1 MIPNFALSLSFEGIR
16 LLHRGSR
23 GWSLVG
29 EAMVDAPDLD
39 QALAVLRKT
48 ALELDPAGL
57 RCKIILPNDQIKY
70 IALDS
75 GRAQEDDVRA
85 VLDGATP
92 YAVDDLVY
100 DFVHGGGRTYIAA
113 VAKETLAEAEAFA
126 TDHRFAPVSFVAVPE
141 PFDFV
146 GEPFFGPTKASV
158 ALLGKGVTVTRDAEA
173 VALAKGSRFG
183 TAVITTGA
191 DDASAPP
198 PEAEATQPGRPDTE
212 VAEVIVQDA
221 ATQLAPSEPETSAAE
236 APKAAAEPLET
247 PKPAAASETTA
258 EEVVEEA
265 PVSAT
270 DDTPE
275 PPSLAEA
282 QAEPSPE
289 DAPAQVTDTTPEVA
303 SRSDAKV
310 EPEPEPKPEAAAE
323 PELER
328 ADEPEELTP
337 EPVFSSRLASRA
349 RAAEMTPPAMP
360 PASPSTNSARSDARS
375 TKAAGDLPTAASEAV
390 PVPPRRP
397 LAALPPRSPA
407 PAPTVPR
414 PAGLPP
420 LMPPSGGPEVVLDRR
435 IPGIA
440 GAGPSAAAP
449 VAAPTLPA
457 ASRPDPVPPRAATP
471 SVTTPALA
479 TPVAPLG
486 AARPVGPTLATQ
498 VPTGSVAK
506 TLDADATD
514 GLTFRTAA
522 PAEAAKAAK
531 AAKTKA
537 SKTKSLVQNRFAS
550 SRKQK
555 AEEKTALPVGRAQN
569 EKEQFTVFGAR
580 ASQAGASGK
589 PKYLGLI
596 LTAILLLFMAGIA
609 AFASFSTTGLAG
621 LLGRSNETVEASV
634 VLPEAVDTAPLAP
647 VSPAEDLASSA
658 PAALEGAAQPETPPQ
673 LQPVAAPDLA
683 PVAPIEDEP
692 LPTGDLPLVSEGQS
706 LLPDPDVLAATAAP
720 TPAAAVAPG
729 TVLSP
734 AAAER
739 FYAATGVWLRAPRL
753 PLMPQSDALS
763 QVALIDPDAELASR
777 LSPILP
783 PANVLGPDTALA
795 PQLDPPGP
803 DQEFAR
809 DSRGFLLATPE
820 GTITPYGMLIF
831 AGSPSVVPPTRTGT
845 PVPEAPPAA
854 VAATDP
860 VATDPLATAPPVE
873 ATAGAVELAGL
884 RPPVRPAGLA
894 PIQSI
899 PALPDTEQGE
909 ADAPPAVAEVP
920 LATFTGPRPEVRPS
934 GLAPEAA
941 VAGQADVDAVLAA
954 VVADTPDPLVAAT
967 QFAVA
972 QALRPDPRP
981 QNFARVVE
989 QATARAARAQP
1000 AAAAG
1005 IAPTALAPTPPSSE
1019 ADGEPELAA
1028 AVVAPSGPIPG
1039 GVATAA
1045 TIDNAINLRNINLIG
1060 VYGRPSDRHALVRL
1074 GNGRYVRVGVGDSL
1088 DGGQVASIGDDALTY
1103 VKRGRTYA
1111 LEIPSG

>member
-39 QALAVLRKT
+39 QALSVLRKT

-75 GRAQEDDVRA
+75 GRAQDDDVRA

-126 TDHRFAPVSFVAVPE
+126 TDHRFAPVSFVAVPK

-198 PEAEATQPGRPDTE
+198 PEAETTQPGTPDTE
-212 VAEVIVQDA
+212 VEEVIAQDA
-221 ATQLAPSEPETSAAE
+221 ATQIAPSEPETSAAE
-236 APKAAAEPLET
+236 APKTAAEPLEAS
-247 PKPAAASETTA
+247 KPAAAPEATA
-258 EEVVEEA
+258 EEAVEEA

-275 PPSLAEA
+275 PLSMAEA
-282 QAEPSPE
+282 EAEAEPSPE
-289 DAPAQVTDTTPEVA
+289 DAPAQATDTTSEAV
-303 SRSDAKV
+303 SQSDAKV
-310 EPEPEPKPEAAAE
+310 EPTPTPEPEAEPEP
-323 PELER
+323 ER
-328 ADEPEELTP
+328 ADEPEELPP

-349 RAAEMTPPAMP
+349 RSAEMTPPAMP
-360 PASPSTNSARSDARS
+360 PASPSTKSARSDARS
-375 TKAAGDLPTAASEAV
+375 AKADGDLPTAASEAV

-420 LMPPSGGPEVVLDRR
+420 LMPPSGGPEVVPDRR

-457 ASRPDPVPPRAATP
+457 AFRPDPVPPRTATS
-471 SVTTPALA
+471 SVATPALA

-486 AARPVGPTLATQ
+486 AAGPVGPTLAPQ

-522 PAEAAKAAK
+522 PAKAAK
-531 AAKTKA
+531 AK
-537 SKTKSLVQNRFAS
+537 SGKTKSLVQNRFAS
-550 SRKQK
+550 SRRQK

-621 LLGRSNETVEASV
+621 LLGRSNEAVEASV
-634 VLPEAVDTAPLAP
+634 VLPEAVDTAPQAP
-647 VSPAEDLASSA
+647 VSPVEDLASSA
-658 PAALEGAAQPETPPQ
+658 PAALEGAAQPETPTQ

-692 LPTGDLPLVSEGQS
+692 LLTGDVPLVSEGQS
-706 LLPDPDVLAATAAP
+706 LLPDPDVLAAAVAP

-820 GTITPYGMLIF
+820 GSATPYGMFIF
-831 AGSPSVVPPTRTGT
+831 AGSPSVVPPARTGT

-854 VAATDP
+854 VAATGP
-860 VATDPLATAPPVE
+860 VATDPVATGPIVE

-884 RPPVRPAGLA
+884 RPPVRPEGLA
-894 PIQSI
+894 PIQTT
-899 PALPDTEQGE
+899 PDLPDAVEGAANAT
-909 ADAPPAVAEVP
+909 PAVAEVP
-920 LATFTGPRPEVRPS
+920 LAPFTGPRPEVRPS

-954 VVADTPDPLVAAT
+954 VVAETPDPLATAT

-981 QNFARVVE
+981 QNFARAVE

-1005 IAPTALAPTPPSSE
+1005 IAPTALAPTAPSSE